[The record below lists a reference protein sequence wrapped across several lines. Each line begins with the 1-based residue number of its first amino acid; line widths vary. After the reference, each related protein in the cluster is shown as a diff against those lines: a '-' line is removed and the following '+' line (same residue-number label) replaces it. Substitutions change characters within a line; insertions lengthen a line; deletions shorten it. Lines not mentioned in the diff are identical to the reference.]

1 MTASDFTPWPDELV
15 RSYREQGWWQN
26 QTLGAL
32 LRESAQRYGERI
44 ALVCGARRWSYRELD
59 ERADQLATGFA
70 QLGLR
75 TGERVVVQLPNIAE
89 FFAVCFG
96 CFRLGLIP
104 VLALPGHRRAEI
116 AAFCQLAEA
125 AAYVIPDR
133 HDGYDYRL
141 LARETQ
147 ALAPCL
153 RHVIVA
159 GAAEEFVPLQS
170 LYAKP
175 LALPDQD
182 PAAVAL
188 LQLSGGSTGTPKL
201 IPRTH
206 DDYLYSVRTSVDIC
220 GFDAATVYLAALPV
234 AHNFPLSS
242 PGTLGTLYSGGRI
255 VLLTRPEPDAAF
267 TLIAAEAVSHLAL
280 VPSLLL
286 AWLERA
292 TSLRPPLGS
301 LRLVQVGGAS
311 LAAEVAARIKP
322 VFGCALQQVFGMAE
336 GLVTYTRLDDDP
348 DVVLETQ
355 GRPMSPGDEIRIVD
369 DQDRV
374 LADGETGHLL
384 TRGPYTIRGYW
395 RADQHNRKAFTV
407 DGFYRTGDLVRRRAD
422 GSLQV
427 MGRSKDQINRAGEK
441 IAAAEVEQHLL
452 SHPRV
457 RNAALVAIPDER
469 LGERSCAFVELAEPD
484 SDEAPARI
492 ALGLKL
498 HLRDHCGLAAH
509 KIPDRIEFID
519 RLPLTAPGKIAKPQL
534 RALALNLTRTPT

>member
-141 LARETQ
+141 LARETL

-170 LYAKP
+170 LYVKP

-369 DQDRV
+369 DEDRV

-395 RADQHNRKAFTV
+395 RADEHNRKAFTV

-498 HLRDHCGLAAH
+498 YLRDHCGLAAH